1 MGNQDN
7 LCAGGIVWPVSDYIL
22 LTFRQRGI
30 KRTGQGHG
38 VLSFSFGGFCF
49 IPLAFSIFFL
59 TQTNLFCGYSR
70 HIFLHISRNSII
82 K

>member
-30 KRTGQGHG
+30 KETGGHG
-38 VLSFSFGGFCF
+38 GPVFSFRRILFHTARLLHF
-49 IPLAFSIFFL
+49 LSDSDQSFLRIFPPYFSCIF
-59 TQTNLFCGYSR
+59 
-70 HIFLHISRNSII
+70 RNSII